1 LRLAIIDQSAVMQA
15 LDLVDKSDWHSW
27 TAGRSALSMLP
38 RATLLAEI
46 FAHNA

>member
-1 LRLAIIDQSAVMQA
+1 MQA
-15 LDLVDKSDWHSW
+15 LDLVDKGDWHSW
-27 TAGRSALSMLP
+27 AVGRSALSLLP

>member
-15 LDLVDKSDWHSW
+15 LDLVDKSDWHAW
-27 TAGRSALSMLP
+27 TAGRSALSLLP

-46 FAHNA
+46 FAHDA